1 MSPITITAHIHAD
14 LAHTWSCWTSPEH
27 ITKWNYAGDD
37 WHCPSATN
45 DIRTG
50 GKFSS
55 RMEAKDGSFGFDFDG
70 VYDDVIPHQRIRY
83 SMEDGRRVEIL
94 FEETASGTKITES
107 FDPESENSVDM
118 QREGWQMILNNF
130 KRHAEENFK

>member
-1 MSPITITAHIHAD
+1 MSPITITADIRTD
-14 LAHTWSCWTSPEH
+14 LAHTWTCWTSPEH
-27 ITKWNYAGDD
+27 ITQWNFAGDD

-55 RMEAKDGSFGFDFDG
+55 RMEARDGSFGFDFEG
-70 VYDDVIPHQRIRY
+70 VYDEVIPQKRIRY
-83 SMEDGRRVEIL
+83 SMDDGRRVEIV
-94 FEETASGTKITES
+94 FEETASGTKVTET
-107 FDPESENSVDM
+107 FDPEASNPIEM

-130 KRHAEENFK
+130 KRHAEG

>member
-1 MSPITITAHIHAD
+1 MSPIIITADVRAD
-14 LAHTWSCWTSPEH
+14 LAHTWTCWTSPDH
-27 ITKWNYAGDD
+27 ITQWNFAGDD

-55 RMEAKDGSFGFDFDG
+55 RMEARDGSFGFDFEG
-70 VYDDVIPHQRIRY
+70 VYDEVIPEKRIRY

-94 FEETASGTKITES
+94 FEETASGTKVTET
-107 FDPESENSVDM
+107 FDPESENPVDM
-118 QREGWQMILNNF
+118 QRDGWQMILNNF